1 MADKPIEQVQVQV
14 RRRPVLESSRQPA
27 QQQSPSGLEPASA
40 DWQPPSPDELESM
53 DERGFGLIDG
63 AFRPRSRVVVVA

>member
-1 MADKPIEQVQVQV
+1 MVDEPTEQVQQQQ
-14 RRRPVLESSRQPA
+14 RPVVASSG
-27 QQQSPSGLEPASA
+27 QQQSSSGLEPASA
-40 DWQPPSPDELESM
+40 DWQPPSPDELASM